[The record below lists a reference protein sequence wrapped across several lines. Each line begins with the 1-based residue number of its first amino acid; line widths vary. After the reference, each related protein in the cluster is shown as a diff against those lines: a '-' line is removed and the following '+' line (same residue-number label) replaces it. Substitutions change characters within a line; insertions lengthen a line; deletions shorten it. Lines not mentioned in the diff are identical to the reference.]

1 MEMEEY
7 VKLALDK
14 YEYFRELE
22 QNKRLN
28 TLAEA
33 MNPVIE
39 RSDRVSIY
47 NGPVEHLLIV
57 NQAKLKELLE
67 EAFASRI
74 IWSDE

>member
-1 MEMEEY
+1 MEEY
-7 VKLALDK
+7 VKLSLDK

-33 MNPVIE
+33 VSPVIGN
-39 RSDRVSIY
+39 SVMASTY
-47 NGPVEHLLIV
+47 NGPLERLLIV
-57 NQAKLKELLE
+57 NQVELKKLLE

-74 IWSDE
+74 RWSDE

>member
-1 MEMEEY
+1 MEEY
-7 VKLALDK
+7 VKLSLDK

-33 MNPVIE
+33 MYPVIQNSV
-39 RSDRVSIY
+39 RASTN
-47 NGPVEHLLIV
+47 NGPFERLLIV
-57 NQAKLKELLE
+57 NQAELKELLE

-74 IWSDE
+74 RWSDE

>member
-1 MEMEEY
+1 MEEY